1 MSFRSYTTLDEVKRI
16 IGRQAGLGTLAG
28 GIKIGTISTAD
39 MGTTDA
45 NAFIDDA
52 EVIID
57 GMLFNR
63 YKTPFASPVPYEVRW
78 IARHLAAGN
87 IIQTARQY
95 KADSASNFLF
105 DKQMLQ
111 YYKAVQK
118 LEALRDGKE
127 AIRGVVIDYIPQS
140 TKDRDDEFVF
150 EVPGS
155 TDIRPTAGL

>member
-1 MSFRSYTTLDEVKRI
+1 MSLRSYTTLDEIRRI
-16 IGRQAGLGTLAG
+16 VGRQAGGGTLAG
-28 GIKIGTISTAD
+28 GVHIGTIATSD

-45 NAFIDDA
+45 LAFIDDA
-52 EVIID
+52 EIVID
-57 GMLFNR
+57 GMLFHK
-63 YKTPFASPVPYEVRW
+63 YKTPFSSPVPYEVRW

-127 AIRGVVIDYIPQS
+127 MIRGVIIDYIPQS
-140 TKDRDDEFVF
+140 TKDRDDEFAF

-155 TDIRPTAGL
+155 TDIRPVGGL

>member
-1 MSFRSYTTLDEVKRI
+1 MSFRNYTTLDQIKRI
-16 IGRQAGLGTLAG
+16 IGRQAGLGTLSG
-28 GIKIGTISTAD
+28 GVHIGTTTTAD

-45 NAFIDDA
+45 NEFINDA

-63 YKTPFASPVPYEVRW
+63 YDTPFSSPVPYEVRW

-87 IIQTARQY
+87 IIQTTRQY
-95 KADSASNFLF
+95 IADSAANFLF

-127 AIRGVVIDYIPQS
+127 AIRGIPIDYIPQS
-140 TKDRDDEFVF
+140 TKDRGDDFIF

-155 TDIRPTAGL
+155 TDVRPAIGL

>member
-16 IGRQAGLGTLAG
+16 IGRKSDLSIPTS
-28 GIKIGTISTAD
+28 GIHIGTTTGVD

-45 NAFIDDA
+45 NAFINDA
-52 EVIID
+52 EAIID

-63 YKTPFASPVPYEVRW
+63 YSTPFASPVPYEVRW

-87 IIQTARQY
+87 ILQTTRQY
-95 KADSASNFLF
+95 IADSASNFVF

-111 YYKAVQK
+111 YYKAVSK

-127 AIRGVVIDYIPQS
+127 MIRGVSIDYIPQS
-140 TKDRDDEFVF
+140 TKDVRDDFVF
-150 EVPGS
+150 KVPGS
-155 TDIRPTAGL
+155 TDVRPAGGL

>member
-1 MSFRSYTTLDEVKRI
+1 MSFRGYTSLNEIKRI

-28 GIKIGTISTAD
+28 GVHIGTTTTAD

-45 NAFIDDA
+45 GEFINDA

-63 YKTPFASPVPYEVRW
+63 YNTPFASPVPYEVRW

-87 IIQTARQY
+87 IIQTTRQY
-95 KADSASNFLF
+95 IADSASNFLF

-111 YYKAVQK
+111 YYKAIQK

-127 AIRGVVIDYIPQS
+127 AIRGVAIDYIPQS
-140 TKDRDDEFVF
+140 TKDISDDFAF
-150 EVPGS
+150 KVPGS
-155 TDIRPTAGL
+155 TDVRPAGGL